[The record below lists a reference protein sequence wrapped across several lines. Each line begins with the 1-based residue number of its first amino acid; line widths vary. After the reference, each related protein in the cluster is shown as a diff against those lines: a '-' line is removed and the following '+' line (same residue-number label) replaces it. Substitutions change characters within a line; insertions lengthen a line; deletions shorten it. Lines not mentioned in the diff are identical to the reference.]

1 MCVVKE
7 AVMGWGTGHKQM
19 HSGTVLEVE
28 PKNPLTQNPKTAGIN
43 GFLQPFATIK

>member
-28 PKNPLTQNPKTAGIN
+28 PKKPLTQNPKTAGIN
-43 GFLQPFATIK
+43 GFLQPFAIIK